1 MGTIQPQW
9 PSFHQLRTLA
19 DKVRALQQSG
29 GYPLAM
35 TARELVSKEPSI
47 PSEIR
52 RRVAIAVAKM
62 ADGRT
67 DVTTTSAFSYS
78 IFLSYS
84 ISLVYRRHHPNASQ
98 VVLLFSNKYRKARQ

>member
-67 DVTTTSAFSYS
+67 QRPA
-78 IFLSYS
+78 IAQLSGRT
-84 ISLVYRRHHPNASQ
+84 IRRYAQ
-98 VVLLFSNKYRKARQ
+98 R